1 MAVGSGSFKRR
12 LGEEHAS
19 LHGQVIAELR
29 QAILTGRLKGG
40 ERLVE
45 GKLADELGVS
55 RNPVREA
62 IRVLASEG
70 LVDVAARRGAS
81 VAVMSDQEARE
92 TIEVRALL
100 EGQNARLAARRH
112 DKELIKRIE
121 TVLKKGTAAV
131 AAGRFDRLFE
141 LNQQFHD
148 ALAAAGQ
155 NRVLSELLQ
164 KLRDRTATLF
174 APMSPSRQSRSWN
187 EHAQILRAIIDGD
200 ERAAATLAA
209 EHVMRAGA
217 DFLAGLD
224 EAGLLPQSSARRATP
239 PNKSVARNKSGVAS
253 RASLVLRD

>member
-1 MAVGSGSFKRR
+1 
-12 LGEEHAS
+12 
-19 LHGQVIAELR
+19 
-29 QAILTGRLKGG
+29 
-40 ERLVE
+40 
-45 GKLADELGVS
+45 
-55 RNPVREA
+55 
-62 IRVLASEG
+62 
-70 LVDVAARRGAS
+70 
-81 VAVMSDQEARE
+81 
-92 TIEVRALL
+92 L

-121 TVLKKGTAAV
+121 AVLKKGTAAV
-131 AAGRFDRLFE
+131 AAGRFDQLFE

-155 NRVLSELLQ
+155 NTVLSELLQ

-200 ERAAATLAA
+200 ERAAAALAA

-224 EAGLLPQSSARRATP
+224 AVGEEPESTSRRRTRSGKVVSPAKSATSRGTP
-239 PNKSVARNKSGVAS
+239 VAV
-253 RASLVLRD
+253 RD